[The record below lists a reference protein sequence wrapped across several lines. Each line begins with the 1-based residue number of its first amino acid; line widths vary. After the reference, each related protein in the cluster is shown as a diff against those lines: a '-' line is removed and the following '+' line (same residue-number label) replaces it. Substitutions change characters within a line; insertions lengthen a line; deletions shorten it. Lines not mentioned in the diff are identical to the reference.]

1 MKLKCIIVD
10 DEPLGRNVIN
20 NHLRSF
26 PDLKVVANCN
36 DAIDA
41 FNILK
46 NEHIDFMF
54 LDINMPEITGID
66 FIKSLKQK
74 PLIIITT
81 AYREYAVE
89 SYELDVFDYLVKP
102 ISLQRF
108 IKAIDKVTGHFKL
121 LSSRNEPQREENNHI
136 FIKVDKKIIKVYF
149 RDILYIESL
158 KDYVRVVTKL
168 SNYITHHNLRSI
180 TEILPSDRFIRIHR
194 SFVVAIDEI
203 SSLEGN
209 NIRVENKLLPIGR
222 NYQKMIKDLIGLDK
236 I

>member
-26 PDLKVVANCN
+26 SDLIVVANCN
-36 DAIDA
+36 DAMEA

-46 NEHIDFMF
+46 NEQIDFMF

-66 FIKSLKQK
+66 FIKSLKKK
-74 PLIIITT
+74 PLVIITT

-121 LSSRNEPQREENNHI
+121 LSSRNEPQREENNHM
-136 FIKVDKKIIKVYF
+136 FIKVDKKMIKVNF
-149 RDILYIESL
+149 GDILYIESL
-158 KDYVRVVTKL
+158 KDYVRVVTRL
-168 SNYITHHNLRSI
+168 GNYITHHNLRSI

-203 SSLEGN
+203 NSLEGN
-209 NIRVENKLLPIGR
+209 DIRVENKVLPIGR
-222 NYQKMIKDLIGLDK
+222 NYQKMIKDLIGMDK